1 MMNLTTEKN
10 NDIAKIR
17 TVLIDAFGREN
28 EGVLVEKIRN
38 SPNFISEL
46 SLVAKEDENIL
57 GYILFSPIT
66 IATETQITK
75 AIALAPLAVK
85 PAYQNQG
92 IGSNLVKFGLERC
105 RELNHNIIVV
115 LGEPEYYERF
125 GFQTASKFNIFA
137 PFPVPDE
144 AFMIIH
150 LISDQL
156 LHNISGTVQYPAY
169 FNEV

>member
-1 MMNLTTEKN
+1 MHRYL
-10 NDIAKIR
+10 
-17 TVLIDAFGREN
+17 DAFGREN
-28 EGVLVEKIRN
+28 EARLVENIRN

-57 GYILFSPIT
+57 GYILLSPVT

-75 AIALAPLAVK
+75 AIALAPLAIT
-85 PAYQNQG
+85 PSHQHQG
-92 IGSNLVKFGLERC
+92 IGTELVKFGLGKC
-105 RELNHNIIVV
+105 RELNHNIISV
-115 LGEPEYYERF
+115 LGEAEYYQRF
-125 GFQTASKFNIFA
+125 GFKTASKFNIFA
-137 PFPVPDE
+137 PFPVPDQ

-156 LHNISGTVQYPAY
+156 LNNISGIVQYPQY